1 MSFPSPRMGSCAPFL
16 SFFSEAKAAA
26 GQSMQTGKSQQHSEC
41 GEWLCRAADLQKAD
55 STGAMICL
63 QEASVN
69 HARTVSLYRRWR
81 SRASVSLSPLLHVA
95 MAVSPRFAHDV
106 SCLYIASESD
116 VAKRAPWHFSVF
128 KLSFGMSQAF
138 AFFRNSRPAHSAEPL
153 SALCVASIALQE
165 ASSSFIVRRWRPT
178 SHAGS
183 VPLNSSSW
191 RRWSLRVRLRL
202 PTPPLPMHRRSS
214 LMCG

>member
-1 MSFPSPRMGSCAPFL
+1 
-16 SFFSEAKAAA
+16 
-26 GQSMQTGKSQQHSEC
+26 MQTGKSQQHSEC

-81 SRASVSLSPLLHVA
+81 SQPSVSLSPLLHVA

-128 KLSFGMSQAF
+128 KLSFGISQAF
-138 AFFRNSRPAHSAEPL
+138 AFFRNSRPAHCAEPL
-153 SALCVASIALQE
+153 CALCVASIALQE

-183 VPLNSSSW
+183 VPLNSSSAPEGVW
-191 RRWSLRVRLRL
+191 LRLRG
-202 PTPPLPMHRRSS
+202 
-214 LMCG
+214 CG